1 MLPEISK
8 IREEIAGGATFLGVE
23 FGSTRIKAVL
33 IDREHKPLASG
44 SHTWENKL
52 VDNLWTY
59 SLEDI
64 WDGLRDC
71 YRSLAEEVKVKY
83 GLELKKIGAMG
94 FSGMMHGYMAFD
106 SRGELLVP
114 FRTWRNTNTE
124 AASTELTK
132 LFDYNI
138 PQRWSI
144 AHLYQAVLNNEE
156 HVKQVSFITT
166 IAGYIHWKLSGK
178 KLVGVG
184 EASGIFPLDASLKGY
199 DLSRI
204 VKFHRLI
211 ADRGYPW
218 KLKELLPDF
227 LLAGENAGYL
237 TEEGAR
243 LLDPS
248 GVLLPGCPLCPPEGD
263 AETGMVATN
272 SVAPQTGNISA
283 GTSVF
288 AMIVLDRALS
298 KVYPEVDMVTTPT
311 GLPVAMVHCNNC
323 TSDINSW
330 IELFGEFYE
339 AMGHKPDKDKL
350 YNLLYSKALEGDFD
364 CGGLLAYNYVSG
376 EQITGFLE
384 GRPLLIQSQGAKL
397 SLGNLMKAHLF
408 TALGGLRLGMN
419 ILEAEGVSIKSI
431 TGHGGFFKVK
441 GVGQKLMAAAV
452 KSPVTVMSTAG
463 EGGPWG
469 MAILAAYMICR
480 EEGEALEAYL
490 DKKVFSQAVSET
502 EKPEPEILNSF
513 NEFMKKYVKGL
524 AVERAAVE
532 AL

>member
-1 MLPEISK
+1 
-8 IREEIAGGATFLGVE
+8 
-23 FGSTRIKAVL
+23 
-33 IDREHKPLASG
+33 
-44 SHTWENKL
+44 
-52 VDNLWTY
+52 
-59 SLEDI
+59 
-64 WDGLRDC
+64 
-71 YRSLAEEVKVKY
+71 
-83 GLELKKIGAMG
+83 
-94 FSGMMHGYMAFD
+94 
-106 SRGELLVP
+106 
-114 FRTWRNTNTE
+114 
-124 AASTELTK
+124 
-132 LFDYNI
+132 
-138 PQRWSI
+138 
-144 AHLYQAVLNNEE
+144 VLNNEE

-204 VKFHRLI
+204 EKFDRLI
-211 ADRGYPW
+211 ADRGYTW
-218 KLKELLPDF
+218 KLKDLLPDF

-243 LLDPS
+243 LLYPS
-248 GVLLPGCPLCPPEGD
+248 GVLMPGCPLCPPEGD

-490 DKKVFSQAVSET
+490 EKKVFSQAVSET

-513 NEFMKKYVKGL
+513 NEY
-524 AVERAAVE
+524 
-532 AL
+532 

>member
-1 MLPEISK
+1 MPEISK

-204 VKFHRLI
+204 EKFDRLI

-248 GVLLPGCPLCPPEGD
+248 GVLMPGCPLCPPEGD

-490 DKKVFSQAVSET
+490 EKKVFSQAVSET

>member
-1 MLPEISK
+1 MPEISK
-8 IREEIAGGATFLGVE
+8 TREKIAGGATFLGVE

-156 HVKQVSFITT
+156 HVKDVSFITT

-204 VKFHRLI
+204 EKFDRLI
-211 ADRGYPW
+211 ADRGYTW
-218 KLKELLPDF
+218 KLKDLLPDF

-248 GVLLPGCPLCPPEGD
+248 GVLMPGCPLCPPEGD

-480 EEGEALEAYL
+480 EEGETLEAYL

>member
-1 MLPEISK
+1 LPDNK
-8 IREEIAGGATFLGVE
+8 LIRDAIENGNTFLGVE

-33 IDREHKPLASG
+33 IDKEHRPLASG

-52 VDNLWTY
+52 VNNLWTY
-59 SLEDI
+59 SLQDI
-64 WDGLRDC
+64 WSGLRDC
-71 YRSLAEEVKVKY
+71 YRSLAEDVKKQY
-83 GLELKKIGAMG
+83 GLELAKIGAMG

-106 SRGELLVP
+106 AKGELLVP

-124 AASTELTK
+124 AASEQLTR
-132 LFDYNI
+132 LFNYNI

-144 AHLYQAVLNNEE
+144 AHLYQAILNNEE
-156 HVKQVSFITT
+156 HVKSVSFITT
-166 IAGYIHWKLSGK
+166 IAGYIHWKLTGK
-178 KLVGVG
+178 KAVGVG
-184 EASGIFPLDASLKGY
+184 EASGIFPLDPSHKGY
-199 DLSRI
+199 DNNRI
-204 VKFHRLI
+204 NMFDKLVEDRAYKWRL
-211 ADRGYPW
+211 R
-218 KLKELLPDF
+218 ELLPDF
-227 LLAGENAGYL
+227 LMAGENAGFL

-248 GVLLPGCPLCPPEGD
+248 GTLKPGCPLCPPEGD
-263 AETGMVATN
+263 AGTGMVATN

-298 KVYPEVDMVTTPT
+298 RVYPEVDMVTTPT

-339 AMGHKPDKDKL
+339 AMGLKPDKDRL

-364 CGGLLAYNYVSG
+364 CGGLMAYNYSSG

-384 GRPLLIQSQGAKL
+384 GRPLVIQAQGAKL
-397 SLGNLMKAHLF
+397 TLGNFMKVHLF

-419 ILEAEGVSIKSI
+419 ILEAEGVTIKSI

-452 KSPVTVMSTAG
+452 KSPVTIMSTAG

-469 MAILAAYMICR
+469 MAVLAAYMACR
-480 EEGEALEAYL
+480 EAEEALETYL
-490 DKKVFSQAVSET
+490 DTKVFFSAVSET
-502 EKPEPEILNSF
+502 ETPDEAILSSF

-524 AVERAAVE
+524 TVERAAVE